1 MIWDMIERLFNRPKE
16 ASRAVAKDRLKM
28 ILAVDRTDITPQT
41 MDSLR
46 QEMLAVI
53 SKYFEIEESE
63 QFDVTLE
70 REQGTTALIANVPI
84 RRIKAADA

>member
-16 ASRAVAKDRLKM
+16 ASRTVAKDRLKM